1 MFNKI
6 YTQFLIYDKL
16 LNGVSMELLGKNKE
30 IGDIRKLTIPSLE
43 KLSKEVNEFIISSV
57 SETGGHLASNL
68 GTTDLIV
75 ALLKVFNFEKDK
87 IVFDVGHQ
95 SYAYKILTGRKEEF
109 KTLRKYNGLS
119 GFPKRRESK
128 YDFFDTGHSSN
139 SISAAL
145 GIARARD
152 LDKDKY
158 HVIALIG
165 DGAMTGGEAFEG
177 LNDLGSSKTNML
189 VILNDNGES
198 ISSSVGGLAQKLEKI
213 RINPTYL
220 NLKKDIK
227 KRFVTKEKTIFV
239 LTKIKK
245 KIRNIILPP
254 RLFENFGLKYFGPID
269 GHNIKE
275 LVETLAKI
283 KKMSG
288 PILLHV
294 ITKKGNG
301 YLPAMTEPSVYHGV
315 SSFDPEVGIES
326 KGKDYSYYFGQV
338 LIKQTL
344 KNKKIV
350 AITAAMKDGTG
361 LTEYAEKFPDNFFD
375 VGIAEGHA
383 VSMAAGL
390 ASNGYHPV
398 VAIYSTFLQRAY
410 DQILIDVCMQDLPVT
425 LAIDR
430 AGLVGADGET
440 HQGIFDISY
449 LSHMPNMQ
457 IIAPKNVEE
466 LEAVFEYALNESHPV
481 AIRYPRGKS
490 KLDLK
495 PLAKLNKGK
504 WETIKEGKKV
514 ALIATGKM
522 LELAVKISEKY
533 PDLMLINATFIKPID
548 KTLLKKLSIDNYQI
562 ITLEDNEINGGLGSN
577 ILLYLNSIG
586 YKKNIKIIGYD
597 DKFISQGSIDELLL
611 ENNITIKSVS
621 KIVDEFYK

>member
-1 MFNKI
+1 MKI
-6 YTQFLIYDKL
+6 LDRIQGI
-16 LNGVSMELLGKNKE
+16 E
-30 IGDIRKLTIPSLE
+30 DIRKLNIDNLN
-43 KLSKEVNEFIISSV
+43 KLSQEINKFIISSV

-68 GTTDLIV
+68 GTVDLTI

-95 SYAYKILTGRKEEF
+95 AYTYKILTGRKEEF
-109 KTLRKYNGLS
+109 KSLRKYKGLS
-119 GFPKRRESK
+119 GFPKRYESK

-145 GIARARD
+145 GMARARD
-152 LDKDKY
+152 LDKEKY
-158 HVIALIG
+158 NVIALIG

-177 LNDLGSSKTNML
+177 LNDLGSTNTNML

-198 ISSSVGGLAQKLEKI
+198 ISTSVGGLARKLNNI

-220 NLKKDIK
+220 NIKNDIK
-227 KRFVTKEKTIFV
+227 KRFVSKEKTIFM
-239 LTKIKK
+239 LKKIKNTFRR
-245 KIRNIILPP
+245 IVLPP
-254 RLFENFGLKYFGPID
+254 RIFENLGLKYLGPID
-269 GHNIKE
+269 GHNIKGMIDA
-275 LVETLAKI
+275 LTKI

-294 ITKKGNG
+294 TTKKGNG
-301 YLPAMTEPSVYHGV
+301 YLPAMSNPAVYHGV
-315 SSFDPEVGIES
+315 SSFDPDLGIDS
-326 KGKDYSYYFGQV
+326 KGKDYSFYFGQY
-338 LIKQTL
+338 LINEAT
-344 KNKKIV
+344 KNNKIV

-361 LTEYAEKFPDNFFD
+361 LTEFAKKYPNNFFD

-425 LAIDR
+425 FAIDR

-457 IIAPKNVEE
+457 IIAPKNIAE
-466 LEAVFEYALNESHPV
+466 LEYALSYAVSEAHPV
-481 AIRYPRGKS
+481 AIRYPRGNS
-490 KLDLK
+490 KLALK
-495 PLAKLNKGK
+495 PFKLEKGK
-504 WETIKEGKKV
+504 WEIIKPGKKV

-522 LELAVKISEKY
+522 LEIAYEVSENN
-533 PDLMLINATFIKPID
+533 PDLMLINACFIKPID
-548 KTLLKKLSIDNYQI
+548 KKILKKLSADNYNI
-562 ITLEDNEINGGLGSN
+562 ITLEDNQIAGGLGNN
-577 ILLYLNSIG
+577 ILLYLNTINYQG
-586 YKKNIKIIGYD
+586 KIKIVGYD
-597 DKFISQGSIDELLL
+597 DKFVNQGSIDELLT
-611 ENNITIKSVS
+611 ENDITVGKIS
-621 KIVDEFYK
+621 KIVEEFYKL